1 MKILI
6 EYYIERYYFL
16 VFMIKKDIIFITA
29 CITSCVGA
37 SLETPF
43 YSGIDTG
50 DWGLPLIPRAH
61 SYNATGPNI
70 EFCRMF
76 QTTSG
81 PTTLSIQPMSSSG
94 IGSEE
99 ISFKPQW
106 SIFKGVA
113 PHYFNEEKFTISI
126 DADCNLEIIDNT
138 GIKELKS
145 KSNVSFH
152 DPDMVSP
159 DTMHLGFN
167 RESPSKALRY
177 NVTYSNGQGSDF
189 AKSQNGTHQ
198 TGIILLLDDENI
210 NILKLFEIN
219 FCKTEE
225 VFEVLKQL
233 PFIQNTPLLLEQL
246 KPI

>member
-1 MKILI
+1 
-6 EYYIERYYFL
+6 
-16 VFMIKKDIIFITA
+16 MIKKDIIFIIA
-29 CITSCVGA
+29 CISSCMGS

-43 YSGIDTG
+43 YSEIELG

-61 SYNATGPNI
+61 SYNAIDPNI

-76 QTTSG
+76 PTMLG

-94 IGSEE
+94 IGAEE

-106 SIFKGVA
+106 SIFKEVA
-113 PHYFNEEKFTISI
+113 SHFNKEKFTISI
-126 DADCNLEIIDNT
+126 NADCKLEIIDNT
-138 GIKELKS
+138 GIKELKF

-167 RESPSKALRY
+167 RESPSKALQY
-177 NVTYSNGQGSDF
+177 NVKYSNGQGSDF

-198 TGIILLLDDENI
+198 TGILLLLDDKNM

-219 FCKTEE
+219 FCKPEG
-225 VFEVLKQL
+225 VFEALKQL